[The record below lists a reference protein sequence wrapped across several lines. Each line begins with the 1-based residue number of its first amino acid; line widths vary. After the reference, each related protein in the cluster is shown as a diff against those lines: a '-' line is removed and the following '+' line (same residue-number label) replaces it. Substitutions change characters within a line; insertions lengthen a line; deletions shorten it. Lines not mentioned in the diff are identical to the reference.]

1 LNVLHQ
7 KSTKMLEQELKDIWN
22 NSSQTGQISI
32 ETNKLVEELNTKV
45 IRIQKKIRI
54 RDNTEISAS
63 AIGILIFGYLLNEI
77 PFPITKVACALAII
91 WFVFIIFKFRKSK
104 IQNTKSYFHLSLMKQ
119 LKQQKAAMQQQ
130 ADLLDSATYWY
141 AIPPFIMNFI
151 FILGLGN
158 PSDYNWVNSFAENIL
173 PLSVNLKTVTI
184 IGLALFYAYAI
195 WINKR
200 AASKDVK
207 PIIEKIERIKNQF
220 ETNKSE

>member
-1 LNVLHQ
+1 MGL
-7 KSTKMLEQELKDIWN
+7 
-22 NSSQTGQISI
+22 
-32 ETNKLVEELNTKV
+32 
-45 IRIQKKIRI
+45 
-54 RDNTEISAS
+54 
-63 AIGILIFGYLLNEI
+63 
-77 PFPITKVACALAII
+77 
-91 WFVFIIFKFRKSK
+91 FIIFKFRKSK
-104 IQNTKSYFHLSLMKQ
+104 IQNTKSYFHLSLTKQ

-158 PSDYNWVNSFAENIL
+158 PSDYNWVNSLAENIL

-200 AASKDVK
+200 AAAKDVK
-207 PIIEKIERIKNQF
+207 PLLENIKTMQQQMKN
-220 ETNKSE
+220 E